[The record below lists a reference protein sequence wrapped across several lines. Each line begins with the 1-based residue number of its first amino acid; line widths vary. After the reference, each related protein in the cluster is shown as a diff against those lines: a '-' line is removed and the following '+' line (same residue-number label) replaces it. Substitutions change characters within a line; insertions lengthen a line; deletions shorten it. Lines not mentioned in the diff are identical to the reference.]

1 MLQIFVPPFLLL
13 VAVTSNLA
21 TAIKKRPTQT
31 LSRGWGDDLTWVQ
44 TYDEGLNKASQSN
57 KPLMVIHHLEV
68 CPHCDALKKVFAENE
83 EIQAMADKDFI
94 MLNLIETVD
103 SSIVCTQAVESTPD
117 LSGGGMHSDTVQ
129 FSTSDDFIPDPSFT
143 VRADIAGRYSNH
155 LYAYEPQDI
164 PLLIENMK
172 KAKRLLPAEL

>member
-94 MLNLIETVD
+94 MLNLIHETTDKNLAIDGRYVPR
-103 SSIVCTQAVESTPD
+103 IIFV
-117 LSGGGMHSDTVQ
+117 
-129 FSTSDDFIPDPSFT
+129 DPSFT